1 MAYCS
6 NCGAKIEDNAKFCG
20 ECGTV
25 LATHGAASTPT
36 PSVAPASAENSTA
49 QTDHEKLST
58 KEIEAKKRAESAKYA
73 VDAAVGVAGSA
84 ISATASVAASGAA
97 IVGEVSKRAMG
108 GVNAAN
114 PETKKKVVG
123 TLVLIA
129 VLGAIAF
136 GGKALLFTSSPETA
150 IKEYYSALEK
160 GDIKELLKFFPESKT
175 AASDEEHKFGLK
187 LLVKLEIPE
196 AENSGGISSVEPVC
210 APEPLSKNRYNCK
223 AEITY
228 GDGSV
233 RTNEHALAKVNGSW
247 KVN

>member
-1 MAYCS
+1 M
-6 NCGAKIEDNAKFCG
+6 D
-20 ECGTV
+20 
-25 LATHGAASTPT
+25 
-36 PSVAPASAENSTA
+36 
-49 QTDHEKLST
+49 
-58 KEIEAKKRAESAKYA
+58 
-73 VDAAVGVAGSA
+73 VAGSA

-97 IVGEVSKRAMG
+97 IVGEISKRAMG

-114 PETKKKVVG
+114 PEIKKKVIG

-136 GGKALLFTSSPETA
+136 GGKALLFTSSPEAA

-175 AASDEEHKFGLK
+175 AVSDEEHKIGLK
-187 LLVKLEIPE
+187 FLVKLEIPE
-196 AENSGGISSVEPVC
+196 AESSGGISNVEPVC
-210 APEPLSKNRYNCK
+210 APEKLSKNRYNCK

-233 RTNEHALAKVNGSW
+233 RTNEHDLAKVNGSW
-247 KVN
+247 QIK